1 MTILRRPVLVAAI
14 LGLGG
19 FLLIPIRWSGEAVRA
34 EEKAAF
40 PEMSRREVDPRLSA
54 FDQLDLRQMPTG
66 DVLARH
72 DVKAIAWQS
81 VVGPKA
87 KKTWSDEKKVVIR
100 DLALKVTWPEPTN
113 KYSGTLFYL
122 HDCEEAVIEN
132 VSVVHMNADYRG
144 QHTFL
149 LEGCGKVTI
158 RNVYSAGAVERN
170 HIRLE
175 GCREYEIERV
185 EISGWDYGKDG
196 VRCGAGIFVNNGIT
210 KEDGQV
216 DLAAAHP
223 RELEWGVVRDSWF
236 HDYLT
241 QDGTWRNQ
249 DGILF
254 HAPSNGIVF
263 NCVFDRWKAGD
274 AALDDSHRRHDA
286 RYRNKV
292 HRIERCVFRD
302 NQLVKTNGAT
312 GSPDCVIVWANNVY
326 INSWMGDYHKGWTN
340 WHLHET
346 YFFEDKTPAL
356 VKNWG
361 MASGLTA
368 IANSLMYAPKG
379 VEAVYWQSGKAAK
392 DGYALF
398 RADHV
403 LYLMP
408 PPDFWVRGQGAEIR
422 DRKAWLSA
430 GLERDCAISDQP
442 PGFLNPGE
450 RDLRLKATSPAVGFG
465 SPDFLNAPDAALR
478 VVRDFSGLRRPA
490 RPSAGAFEPVP

>member
-1 MTILRRPVLVAAI
+1 M
-14 LGLGG
+14 
-19 FLLIPIRWSGEAVRA
+19 
-34 EEKAAF
+34 
-40 PEMSRREVDPRLSA
+40 
-54 FDQLDLRQMPTG
+54 
-66 DVLARH
+66 
-72 DVKAIAWQS
+72 
-81 VVGPKA
+81 
-87 KKTWSDEKKVVIR
+87 
-100 DLALKVTWPEPTN
+100 
-113 KYSGTLFYL
+113 
-122 HDCEEAVIEN
+122 
-132 VSVVHMNADYRG
+132 
-144 QHTFL
+144 
-149 LEGCGKVTI
+149 
-158 RNVYSAGAVERN
+158 
-170 HIRLE
+170 
-175 GCREYEIERV
+175 ERV

-196 VRCGAGIFVNNGIT
+196 VRCGGGILVNNGIT

-223 RELEWGVVRDSWF
+223 KELEWGVIRDSWF

-274 AALDDSHRRHDA
+274 GAIDDSHRRNDA

-346 YFFEDKTPAL
+346 YFFQDKTPAL

-361 MASGLTA
+361 MASGLTV

-398 RADHV
+398 RADRL

-408 PPDFWVRGQGAEIR
+408 PPDFWVRGQGVEIR
-422 DRKAWLSA
+422 DRAAWLA
-430 GLERDCAISDQP
+430 MGLERGCLVSNQAPDFVD
-442 PGFLNPGE
+442 LDK
-450 RDLRLKATSPAVGFG
+450 RDLRLKSASPAAGFG
-465 SPDFLNAPDAALR
+465 SPQFLNPLDAALR
-478 VVRDFSGLRRPA
+478 VVRDFNGVQRPA
-490 RPSAGAFEPVP
+490 RPSVGAFEPVP